1 MMFAPFTVPFVCFFF
16 FRIRFSV
23 NPYGFMVWYG
33 DCNWTFFVNPYACM
47 YGHLRIVLKSFSFK
61 CGSFML
67 STSPR
72 PYNRF
77 TDIEHTSISN
87 ERFVECSSA
96 VQFEVGCAD
105 VARIVCCVSID
116 IPHFWEVFWGAV
128 MNFLSIGVSHLN
140 VWLGCW
146 CLFLVYRKHRTHT
159 TNGLQFCSGAFAR
172 RLCPFERAALESS
185 VNYQRHKG
193 IPNCVEATGLPF
205 LFLKIKL
212 LGSDQGSH
220 AHANDCT
227 LSGYDTPAGVYL
239 EVEMQFIT
247 KRCAT
252 VAPRQR
258 LKSLLTLTRVNL

>member
-1 MMFAPFTVPFVCFFF
+1 MLSFWGLLYQCVLSYSKLCLLLFYNVHPSTCTSLAKPSDVFGVPAAWLLLSIVMGLTAVNDVRSICSAVCLFFFF
-16 FRIRFSV
+16 FRKRFSV

-47 YGHLRIVLKSFSFK
+47 YGHLWIVLKSFSFK

-77 TDIEHTSISN
+77 TDTEHTSISN

-172 RLCPFERAALESS
+172 RLCPF
-185 VNYQRHKG
+185 
-193 IPNCVEATGLPF
+193 
-205 LFLKIKL
+205 
-212 LGSDQGSH
+212 
-220 AHANDCT
+220 
-227 LSGYDTPAGVYL
+227 
-239 EVEMQFIT
+239 
-247 KRCAT
+247 
-252 VAPRQR
+252 
-258 LKSLLTLTRVNL
+258 